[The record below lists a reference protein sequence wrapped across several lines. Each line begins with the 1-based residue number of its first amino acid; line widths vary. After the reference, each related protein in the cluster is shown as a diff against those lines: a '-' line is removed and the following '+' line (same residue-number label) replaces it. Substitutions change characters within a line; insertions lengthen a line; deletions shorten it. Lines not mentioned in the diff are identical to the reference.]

1 MSHHRD
7 LKNARNATKAAI
19 TLSSIA
25 AHTAPHEDAEW
36 HAHINK
42 LLARVDL
49 AQRELKIREAR
60 RAELAR
66 LREAVQP

>member
-7 LKNARNATKAAI
+7 LKNARNATKAAV

-25 AHTAPHEDAEW
+25 AHSAPPEDAEW
-36 HAHINK
+36 HQRINK

-60 RAELAR
+60 RAELQR
-66 LREAVQP
+66 LKEAQP